1 MEEYAIVQAMHHA
14 VRDFFRRPHYA
25 VFRSPFRA
33 VASVRQARILMMIQ
47 TACVRY
53 LSLHYQEVMGELQHL
68 DGDWGNIC
76 TSPDNCGLVSGP
88 MQYSTPKWLDYFQLN
103 REGPS
108 SNSLTPRLQSIV
120 SIGPG
125 IDQFEP
131 ESSRSSPSQSELA
144 AGLDR
149 TGPYLQLRPSG
160 PVNTLDINSAS
171 HKPKDIQNFIRY
183 LKSRPLIK
191 YSLDY
196 LTQRK
201 ATLIQIALSYF
212 WT

>member
-1 MEEYAIVQAMHHA
+1 
-14 VRDFFRRPHYA
+14 
-25 VFRSPFRA
+25 
-33 VASVRQARILMMIQ
+33 
-47 TACVRY
+47 
-53 LSLHYQEVMGELQHL
+53 
-68 DGDWGNIC
+68 
-76 TSPDNCGLVSGP
+76 

-160 PVNTLDINSAS
+160 PVNTMDINSAS
-171 HKPKDIQNFIRY
+171 HKPGDIHNFIRY

-201 ATLIQIALSYF
+201 ATLIQIAVMSTVPSVRDHCGRGRTAKSPSVRGQDGNGAVFLRQDGDGRQ
-212 WT
+212 